1 MIAKVSCSRI
11 KLKYHSSWSGSEC
24 MTKLK
29 RVSKNATVKQ
39 SNNLTVA
46 RYTLSLLEQRLMFAI
61 CSQIDKNASDFEK
74 IRFSVNELADLCN
87 IKGDRKYD
95 DIKRV
100 SVSLMKRLVTIPT
113 ADGGEYITHW
123 LQSQRYYPSDSSIEF
138 KIDSDLR
145 GELLQLKKA
154 YVNTPVSML
163 VSFKKKYSSR
173 MYLILKKMLKI
184 GDFEYSLDFFR
195 ETFQLAETYKKFSN
209 IKNGVIEPAI
219 EELNQ
224 SSDLD
229 ILHEYVKE
237 GRFFTKI
244 HFCVKSKNNEMNV
257 IAQDKRKSVGAGK
270 LPDEQQGLFDR
281 LVNRGISI
289 RKARAIVK
297 KYDPAVIERNLKY
310 AVQQKNTAT
319 NLPGLI
325 VTFIEQDTAGENLK
339 AKQEARAR
347 IEQRQKERREAY
359 QMFHGTPK
367 AATGKEDTIPEARR
381 DELND
386 IEVEIIQRK
395 GMKAGKIFLKKMERL
410 GLTVEDVM
418 AGRRK

>member
-1 MIAKVSCSRI
+1 MK
-11 KLKYHSSWSGSEC
+11 KLK
-24 MTKLK
+24 KIN
-29 RVSKNATVKQ
+29 KNATVKQ

-46 RYTLSLLEQRLMFAI
+46 RYTLSLTEQRLMYAI
-61 CSQIDKNASDFEK
+61 CSQIDKNADSFNK
-74 IRFSVNELADLCN
+74 VRFSINELAEICQIDG
-87 IKGDRKYD
+87 KRKYE
-95 DIKRV
+95 DIRNASTK
-100 SVSLMKRLVTIPT
+100 LMKRLVNIPT
-113 ADGGEYITHW
+113 ADGGEYTSHW
-123 LQSQRYYPSDSSIEF
+123 LQSRRYYPSDCSIEF
-138 KIDSDLR
+138 KIDEDLR

-173 MYLILKKMLKI
+173 MYLILKKMLKV

-219 EELNQ
+219 EELNK
-224 SSDLD
+224 SSDLE

-244 HFCVKSKNNEMNV
+244 HFCVRSKNNEMNV
-257 IAQDKRKSVGAGK
+257 IAQDKRKPVKAGK
-270 LPDEQQGLFDR
+270 LPDEQQGLLDR

-289 RKARAIVK
+289 RKARAIVR

-310 AVQQKNTAT
+310 AVQQKDTAT

-339 AKQEARAR
+339 AKQEAKAR
-347 IEQRQKERREAY
+347 IEQRQKERIEAY

-367 AATGKEDTIPEARR
+367 AATGKEDTIPEPRR

-395 GMKAGKIFLKKMERL
+395 GMKAGKPFLKKMERL